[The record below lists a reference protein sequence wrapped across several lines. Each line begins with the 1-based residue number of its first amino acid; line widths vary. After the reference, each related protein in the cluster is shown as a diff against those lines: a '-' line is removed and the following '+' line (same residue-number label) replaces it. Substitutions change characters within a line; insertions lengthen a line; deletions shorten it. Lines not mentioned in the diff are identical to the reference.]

1 VRPTRSTQLTI
12 DADGG
17 LVRLRAHCD
26 PDLVERLKRL
36 PGRRYIA
43 ERAEWVLPA
52 RRDGLVAIARLV
64 IELDGQVELSERAR
78 RRLDRYGPGRLE
90 LCEGEFEL
98 CIAPRPGRLA
108 RIRAIPERR
117 YVAER
122 RVWRVPPT
130 RAGAL
135 ALIPLLEDGELVATP
150 AAASLLPRLAA
161 TRPVPNAEAAY
172 EPAAGPAEGRASPS
186 PHWRHVTRGPVF
198 RANAHEWVEGI
209 GWCVRVRVDPRR
221 RGTARGT

>member
-1 VRPTRSTQLTI
+1 VRPKRSTKLTI

-17 LVRLRAHCD
+17 LLRLQACFD
-26 PDLVERLKRL
+26 PDLVERLRRL

-52 RRDGLVAIARLV
+52 RRDGLVAVARLV
-64 IELDGQVELSERAR
+64 IELDGQVELSECAQ

-98 CIAPRPGRLA
+98 YVAPRPGRLA

-135 ALIPLLEDGELVATP
+135 ALIALLDNGELVATP

-161 TRPVPNAEAAY
+161 ARPVQDAEGRC
-172 EPAAGPAEGRASPS
+172 EPAVGPGEGRASPS
-186 PHWRHVTRGPVF
+186 PHWRHVTRGPIF

-209 GWCVRVRVDPRR
+209 GWCVRIRVDAERR
-221 RGTARGT
+221 RTARER